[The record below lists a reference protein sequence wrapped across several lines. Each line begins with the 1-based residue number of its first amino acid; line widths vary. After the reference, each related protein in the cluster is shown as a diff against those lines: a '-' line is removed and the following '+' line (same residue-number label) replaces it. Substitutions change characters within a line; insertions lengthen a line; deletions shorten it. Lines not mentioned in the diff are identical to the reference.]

1 MLNKIISFSLH
12 NRPVILFFSVL
23 LMIVGIWTA
32 CKMEVDV
39 FPDLNA
45 PTVVVMTEAQG
56 MASEEVERLVT
67 FPIETAV
74 NGATDVRRVRSSS
87 TTGFSVVWVEFDWG
101 TDIYR
106 DRQIVSEKLA
116 TIGDALPQGVG
127 QPTLGP
133 QSSIL
138 GEVMFI
144 GLTADSTSMGDLRTL
159 ADWTVRPQLL
169 ATGGVAQVTVMGG
182 DIMEYQIRIHPERMR
197 HYGVTLTQVMDATRN
212 MNRNASGG
220 VLYERGNEY
229 IVRGVLTTANTELL
243 GQAVVATTA
252 KGQPVVL
259 ADVADVEMGVKSPKM
274 GLASV
279 SGKPAVLL
287 TVTKQP
293 STSTLELTGKLDE
306 VVEQMR
312 SALPKDVKVNTQLY
326 RQQNFIDSS
335 ISNIKKSLVEGGI
348 FVVLVLFI
356 FLMNARTT
364 VISLVTIPLSLLI
377 TMLVLHV
384 MGLTINTMSIGGMAI
399 AIGSLV
405 DDAIV
410 DVENVFKRLRQ
421 NARLPKEQRQGKLDV
436 IFHASHE
443 VRMPILNSTL
453 IIVVSFVPLF
463 FLSGLEG
470 RMLAPLGV
478 SFIVS
483 LFASTVVALT
493 LTPVL
498 CSYLLKDGAG
508 SEGSE
513 EGRVKSEEFNSLS
526 LESEEGRVK
535 SEEFNGLSLEN
546 EGGRVKSEEFN
557 GLSLESEE
565 GRGKS
570 EEFNGDSPHG
580 AGSQE
585 PRWVRAMKVRYE
597 QLLMHV
603 LDGPKRVILIAT
615 GVLVVLTLVLF
626 FNLGRSFLPPFNEGS
641 FTINVSTLPGVS
653 FEESDRMGEQAERL
667 LLQVPE
673 VKDVARKTGRAEL
686 DEHALGVNTSEM
698 EVPFELK
705 DRSKEEVMADIRSKL
720 RTLPGVN
727 VEIGQPISHRIDAML
742 SGTKAGIA
750 IKVFGPDLTTLHS
763 IGLQI
768 QQATRSIN
776 GVTDLNVEQQVERSQ
791 LVIRPRRLLLA
802 SNGITLPQFAAY
814 VNAALGGE
822 VVSQVQD
829 GGKTFDLTVRMA
841 DEDINSIDHIR
852 NMLIDTA
859 DGRQVCLSDVA
870 DIFSSAGP
878 NTISR
883 ENAQRKL
890 VVSANAQGRDLRSVV
905 NDMRQSIETN
915 VKLPDGYRI
924 EYGGQ
929 FESEASASRLLLGL
943 SVVSIVVILLL
954 LYLQFRSWKQS
965 VVVLLNLPLAL
976 IGGVLALVVTGGVV
990 SIPAIIGFISLF
1002 GMATR
1007 GGMLLV
1013 DRYNELARHG
1023 LSRRE
1028 VVLRG
1033 SLDRLLPILM
1043 TALSSG
1049 LALIPLALGSS
1060 LPGNEIQSPMAQVM
1074 LGGLLTSTLL
1084 NLIIVP
1090 LMAPLKVKETGD

>member
-1 MLNKIISFSLH
+1 MLNKIIHFSLY
-12 NRPVILFFSVL
+12 NRPVILFFSL
-23 LMIVGIWTA
+23 LLIIVGCWTA
-32 CKMEVDV
+32 YKMEVDV

-45 PTVVVMTEAQG
+45 PTVVVMTEGKG
-56 MASEEVERLVT
+56 MAAEEIERLVT

-74 NGATDVRRVRSSS
+74 NGATDVHRVRSSS

-116 TIGDALPQGVG
+116 TLGDALPEGVG

-144 GLTADSTSMGDLRTL
+144 GLTADTTSLGNLRTL
-159 ADWTVRPQLL
+159 ADWTIRPRLL
-169 ATGGVAQVTVMGG
+169 STGGVAQVTVMGG
-182 DIMEYQIRIHPERMR
+182 DVMEYQIRLHPERMR
-197 HYGVTLTQVMDATRN
+197 HYGVTLNEVLTATRQ

-220 VLYERGNEY
+220 IHYESGNEY
-229 IVRGVLTTANTELL
+229 IVRGLL
-243 GQAVVATTA
+243 STNSPRQIGQAVVKSTA
-252 KGQPVVL
+252 NKQPIVL
-259 ADVADVEMGVKSPKM
+259 ADVADVEMGPKSPKT
-274 GLASV
+274 GVASV
-279 SGKPAVLL
+279 SGQPAVLL
-287 TVTKQP
+287 TITKQP
-293 STSTLELTGKLDE
+293 STSILELTEKLDKAIAE
-306 VVEQMR
+306 LQ
-312 SALPKDVKVNTQLY
+312 SSLPADVKVNTQLY
-326 RQQNFIDSS
+326 RQQDFIDSS
-335 ISNIKKSLVEGGI
+335 ISNIKKSLLEGGI

-364 VISLVTIPLSLLI
+364 IISLVTIPLSLLI
-377 TMLVLHV
+377 TLLVLHF

-410 DVENVFKRLRQ
+410 DVENVFKRLRL
-421 NARLPKEQRQGKLDV
+421 NAHLPREERLRKIDV
-436 IFHASHE
+436 IYNASKE

-483 LFASTVVALT
+483 LFVSTVVALT

-498 CSYLLKDGAG
+498 CHLVLKDPQTKAMNTA
-508 SEGSE
+508 SQ
-513 EGRVKSEEFNSLS
+513 VK
-526 LESEEGRVK
+526 VK
-535 SEEFNGLSLEN
+535 H
-546 EGGRVKSEEFN
+546 
-557 GLSLESEE
+557 
-565 GRGKS
+565 
-570 EEFNGDSPHG
+570 D
-580 AGSQE
+580 E
-585 PRWVRAMKVRYE
+585 PRWVRALKVRYE
-597 QLLMHV
+597 KSLL
-603 LDGPKRVILIAT
+603 LALRPRASRWILGAT
-615 GVLVVLTLVLF
+615 GGLVVVTLVLF
-626 FNLGRSFLPPFNEGS
+626 FTLGRSFLPPFNEGS

-653 FEESDRMGEQAERL
+653 LDESNRIGQQAEKL
-667 LLQVPE
+667 LLELPE
-673 VKDVARKTGRAEL
+673 IKAVARKTGRAEL
-686 DEHALGVNTSEM
+686 DEHALGVNTSEI
-698 EVPFELK
+698 EAPFALR
-705 DRSKEEVMADIRSKL
+705 DRSKEEVMADIRQRL
-720 RTLPGVN
+720 RSLPGVN

-750 IKVFGPDLTTLHS
+750 VKVFGSDLTQLHA

-768 QQATRSIN
+768 KQVTQGIE
-776 GVTDLNVEQQVERSQ
+776 GVADLNVEQQIERPQ
-791 LVIRPRRLLLA
+791 LLIRPRRTLLA
-802 SNGITLPQFAAY
+802 QYGITLPEFAEF
-814 VNAALGGE
+814 VNSAIGGE
-822 VVSQVQD
+822 VVSQVLD
-829 GGKTFDLTVRMA
+829 GARTFDLTVRVA
-841 DEDINSIDHIR
+841 DDDLSTMERIR
-852 NMLIDTA
+852 NLLIDTNTGQKVPLA
-859 DGRQVCLSDVA
+859 DVA
-870 DIFSSAGP
+870 EVVSTAGP
-878 NTISR
+878 NTINR

-890 VVSANAQGRDLRSVV
+890 VISANAAGRDMRSVV
-905 NDMRQSIETN
+905 NDMQRAIN
-915 VKLPDGYRI
+915 AKVKLPEGYHI

-943 SVVSIVVILLL
+943 SVVSIIIILLL
-954 LYLQFRSWKQS
+954 LFLQFRSWHQS

-976 IGGVLALVVTGGVV
+976 IGGVLALVLTGGVI

-1013 DRYNELARHG
+1013 DRYNELARRG
-1023 LSRRE
+1023 LSRQE
-1028 VVLRG
+1028 VVMRG

-1049 LALIPLALGSS
+1049 LALIPLAFGSH

-1084 NLIIVP
+1084 NLFIVP
-1090 LMAPLKVKETGD
+1090 IMAPLKIRKQHDKIA

>member
-23 LMIVGIWTA
+23 LMVVGIWTA

-182 DIMEYQIRIHPERMR
+182 DIMEYQIRVHPERMR

-306 VVEQMR
+306 VMEQMR

-421 NARLPKEQRQGKLDV
+421 NARLPKVQRQSKLDV

-526 LESEEGRVK
+526 FE
-535 SEEFNGLSLEN
+535 SEEFNG
-546 EGGRVKSEEFN
+546 
-557 GLSLESEE
+557 
-565 GRGKS
+565 

-580 AGSQE
+580 SGSQE

-597 QLLMHV
+597 QLLMRV
-603 LDGPKRVILIAT
+603 LDGPKRAILIAT
-615 GVLVVLTLVLF
+615 GVLVVLTLLLF

-653 FEESDRMGEQAERL
+653 FEESDRIGEQAERL

-768 QQATRSIN
+768 QQATRSID
-776 GVTDLNVEQQVERSQ
+776 GVTDLNVEQQVERPQ

-905 NDMRQSIETN
+905 NDMRQAIETN
-915 VKLPDGYRI
+915 VKLPDGYRV

-1090 LMAPLKVKETGD
+1090 LMAPLKVKGTGD

>member
-23 LMIVGIWTA
+23 LIIVGMWTA
-32 CKMEVDV
+32 SKMEVDV

-116 TIGDALPQGVG
+116 TIGDALPSGVG

-144 GLTADSTSMGDLRTL
+144 GLTADSTSLGDLRTL

-169 ATGGVAQVTVMGG
+169 STGGVAQVTVMGG
-182 DIMEYQIRIHPERMR
+182 DLMEYQIRLHPERMR

-229 IVRGVLTTANTELL
+229 IVRGMLSTSSTQQM
-243 GQAVVATTA
+243 GQAVVGTTP
-252 KGQPVVL
+252 KGQPIVL
-259 ADVADVEMGVKSPKM
+259 SDIADVQMGPKSPKM

-293 STSTLELTGKLDE
+293 STSTLELPEKLDA
-306 VVEQMR
+306 VVAQMQA
-312 SALPKDVKVNTQLY
+312 SLPKDIKVNTQLY

-377 TMLVLHV
+377 TMLVLHA

-410 DVENVFKRLRQ
+410 DVENVFKRLRK
-421 NARLPKEQRQGKLDV
+421 NALLPKEQRQSKIDV

-470 RMLAPLGV
+470 RMLAPLGI

-483 LFASTVVALT
+483 LFASTLVALT

-498 CSYLLKDGAG
+498 CAYLLTDPQQDGQHART
-508 SEGSE
+508 E
-513 EGRVKSEEFNSLS
+513 
-526 LESEEGRVK
+526 
-535 SEEFNGLSLEN
+535 
-546 EGGRVKSEEFN
+546 
-557 GLSLESEE
+557 
-565 GRGKS
+565 
-570 EEFNGDSPHG
+570 
-580 AGSQE
+580 E
-585 PRWVRAMKVRYE
+585 PRWVRAMKMRYE
-597 QLLMHV
+597 QLLIKV
-603 LDGPKRVILIAT
+603 LDGPKRAILIGT
-615 GVLVVLTLVLF
+615 GAVVALTLVLF
-626 FNLGRSFLPPFNEGS
+626 FSLGRSFLPPFNEGS

-653 FEESDRMGEQAERL
+653 FEESDRIGEQAEKL

-698 EVPFELK
+698 EVPFALK
-705 DRSKEEVMADIRSKL
+705 DRSKDEVMADIRAKL

-750 IKVFGPDLTTLHS
+750 IKIFGPDLTTLHS
-763 IGLQI
+763 LGMQI
-768 QQATRSIN
+768 QQATHNIE
-776 GVTDLNVEQQVERSQ
+776 GVTDLNV
-791 LVIRPRRLLLA
+791 
-802 SNGITLPQFAAY
+802 
-814 VNAALGGE
+814 
-822 VVSQVQD
+822 
-829 GGKTFDLTVRMA
+829 
-841 DEDINSIDHIR
+841 
-852 NMLIDTA
+852 
-859 DGRQVCLSDVA
+859 
-870 DIFSSAGP
+870 
-878 NTISR
+878 
-883 ENAQRKL
+883 
-890 VVSANAQGRDLRSVV
+890 
-905 NDMRQSIETN
+905 
-915 VKLPDGYRI
+915 
-924 EYGGQ
+924 
-929 FESEASASRLLLGL
+929 
-943 SVVSIVVILLL
+943 
-954 LYLQFRSWKQS
+954 
-965 VVVLLNLPLAL
+965 
-976 IGGVLALVVTGGVV
+976 
-990 SIPAIIGFISLF
+990 
-1002 GMATR
+1002 
-1007 GGMLLV
+1007 
-1013 DRYNELARHG
+1013 
-1023 LSRRE
+1023 
-1028 VVLRG
+1028 
-1033 SLDRLLPILM
+1033 
-1043 TALSSG
+1043 
-1049 LALIPLALGSS
+1049 
-1060 LPGNEIQSPMAQVM
+1060 
-1074 LGGLLTSTLL
+1074 
-1084 NLIIVP
+1084 
-1090 LMAPLKVKETGD
+1090 

>member
-23 LMIVGIWTA
+23 LMVVGIWTA
-32 CKMEVDV
+32 YKMEVDV

-182 DIMEYQIRIHPERMR
+182 DIMEYQIRVHPERMR

-421 NARLPKEQRQGKLDV
+421 NARLPKEQRQSKLDV

-513 EGRVKSEEFNSLS
+513 EGRGKSEEFNSLS
-526 LESEEGRVK
+526 LE
-535 SEEFNGLSLEN
+535 N
-546 EGGRVKSEEFN
+546 EGGRV
-557 GLSLESEE
+557 
-565 GRGKS
+565 KS

-597 QLLMHV
+597 QLLMRV
-603 LDGPKRVILIAT
+603 LDGPKRAILIVT
-615 GVLVVLTLVLF
+615 GVLVTLTLVLF

-768 QQATRSIN
+768 QQATRSID
-776 GVTDLNVEQQVERSQ
+776 GVTDLNVEQQVERPQ

-852 NMLIDTA
+852 NMLIDTS

-905 NDMRQSIETN
+905 NDLRQSIETN

-943 SVVSIVVILLL
+943 SVVSIIVILLL

-1028 VVLRG
+1028 VVVRG

>member
-12 NRPVILFFSVL
+12 NRPVILFFSLL
-23 LMIVGIWTA
+23 LMIVGCWTA
-32 CKMEVDV
+32 WKMEVDV

-45 PTVVVMTEAQG
+45 PTVVVMTEAKG
-56 MASEEVERLVT
+56 MAAEEVERLVT
-67 FPIETAV
+67 FPVETAV

-116 TIGDALPQGVG
+116 TIGSTLPQGVS

-144 GLTADSTSMGDLRTL
+144 GLTADTTSLGSLRTL
-159 ADWTVRPQLL
+159 ADWTIRPRLL
-169 ATGGVAQVTVMGG
+169 STGGVAQVTVMGG
-182 DIMEYQIRIHPERMR
+182 DLMEYQVRIHPERMR
-197 HYGVTLTQVMDATRN
+197 HYGVSLGDVLNATRQ
-212 MNRNASGG
+212 MNQNASGG
-220 VLYERGNEY
+220 VHYESGNEY
-229 IVRGVLTTANTELL
+229 IVRGVLSTRSAEEMGQALVKTTAT
-243 GQAVVATTA
+243 GM
-252 KGQPVVL
+252 PVVL
-259 ADVADVEMGVKSPKM
+259 ADVADVQMGAKSPKM
-274 GLASV
+274 GVASV

-293 STSTLELTGKLDE
+293 NTSTLDLTEALDSA
-306 VVEQMR
+306 VAGLKG
-312 SALPKDVKVNTQLY
+312 ALPADVKVNTQLY
-326 RQQNFIDSS
+326 RQQDFIDSS

-356 FLMNARTT
+356 FLMNGRTT
-364 VISLVTIPLSLLI
+364 LISLVTIPISLLV
-377 TMLVLHV
+377 TLLVLKL
-384 MGLTINTMSIGGMAI
+384 MGLTVNTMSIGGMAI

-421 NARLPKEQRQGKLDV
+421 NSCKPLAERLRKREV
-436 IFHASHE
+436 IFNASKE

-483 LFASTVVALT
+483 LFASTLVALT

-498 CSYLLKDGAG
+498 CYYLLKDPSKMDA
-508 SEGSE
+508 SAQT
-513 EGRVKSEEFNSLS
+513 LS
-526 LESEEGRVK
+526 
-535 SEEFNGLSLEN
+535 
-546 EGGRVKSEEFN
+546 
-557 GLSLESEE
+557 
-565 GRGKS
+565 
-570 EEFNGDSPHG
+570 H
-580 AGSQE
+580 AE
-585 PRWVRAMKVRYE
+585 PRWVRALKRHYE
-597 QLLMHV
+597 QALAWAL
-603 LDGPKRVILIAT
+603 GKPSRCILGAT
-615 GVLVVLTLVLF
+615 AVLVVLTIGLF
-626 FNLGRSFLPPFNEGS
+626 FTLGRSFLPSFNEGS

-653 FEESDRMGEQAERL
+653 LDESNKIGQRAEKL

-673 VKDVARKTGRAEL
+673 VKAVARKTGRAEL
-686 DEHALGVNTSEM
+686 DEHALGVNISEM
-698 EVPFELK
+698 EVPFVLDK
-705 DRSKEEVMADIRSKL
+705 RSKTEVMADIRQRL
-720 RTLPGVN
+720 RALPGVN
-727 VEIGQPISHRIDAML
+727 IEIGQPISHRIDAML
-742 SGTKAGIA
+742 SGSKAGIA
-750 IKVFGPDLTTLHS
+750 IKVFGADLSQLHS

-768 QQATRSIN
+768 QQATKDIE
-776 GVTDLNVEQQVERSQ
+776 GVADLNVEQQIERPQ
-791 LVIRPRRLLLA
+791 LVIRPRRTLLA
-802 SNGITLPQFAAY
+802 RYGITLPQFAEY
-814 VNAALGGE
+814 VNAAVGGE

-829 GGKTFDLTVRMA
+829 GAKTFDLTVRVA
-841 DEDINSIDHIR
+841 DNDLQSIDHIKSL
-852 NMLIDTA
+852 LIDTN
-859 DGRQVCLSDVA
+859 DGRLVPLA
-870 DIFSSAGP
+870 DMAEIVSTAGP

-890 VVSANAQGRDLRSVV
+890 VVSANADGRDMRSVV
-905 NDMRQSIETN
+905 NDMRSAIDKE
-915 VKLPDGYRI
+915 VKLPEGYHI

-929 FESEASASRLLLGL
+929 FESEASASRMLLGL
-943 SVVSIVVILLL
+943 SVVSVIVILLL
-954 LYLQFRSWKQS
+954 LFLQFRSWHQA
-965 VVVLLNLPLAL
+965 VIVLLNLPLAL
-976 IGGVLALVVTGGVV
+976 IGGVLALVFTGGVV

-1013 DRYNELARHG
+1013 DRYNELAKRG
-1023 LSRRE
+1023 LSRNE
-1028 VVLRG
+1028 VVMRG

-1049 LALIPLALGSS
+1049 LALIPLALGSD

-1084 NLIIVP
+1084 NLFIVP
-1090 LMAPLKVKETGD
+1090 IMAPIKTAKTKK

>member
-23 LMIVGIWTA
+23 LMVVGIWTA

-421 NARLPKEQRQGKLDV
+421 NARLPKEQRQSKLDV

-508 SEGSE
+508 SEE
-513 EGRVKSEEFNSLS
+513 ERV
-526 LESEEGRVK
+526 
-535 SEEFNGLSLEN
+535 
-546 EGGRVKSEEFN
+546 
-557 GLSLESEE
+557 
-565 GRGKS
+565 KS
-570 EEFNGDSPHG
+570 EEFNGDSPHVS
-580 AGSQE
+580 GSQE

-597 QLLMHV
+597 QLLMRV
-603 LDGPKRVILIAT
+603 LDGPKRAILIAT

-653 FEESDRMGEQAERL
+653 FEESDRIGEQAERL

-768 QQATRSIN
+768 QQATRSID
-776 GVTDLNVEQQVERSQ
+776 GVTDLNVEQQVERPQ

-915 VKLPDGYRI
+915 VKLPDGYRV

>member
-1 MLNKIISFSLH
+1 MLNKIIYYSLH
-12 NRPVILFFSVL
+12 NRPIILFFSL
-23 LMIVGIWTA
+23 LLIIAGCWTA
-32 CKMEVDV
+32 WKMDVDV

-45 PTVVVMTEAQG
+45 PTVVIMTEGKG
-56 MASEEVERLVT
+56 MAAEEVERQVT

-87 TTGFSVVWVEFDWG
+87 TTGFSVVWVEFNWG

-116 TIGDALPQGVG
+116 TIGDALPEGVG

-144 GLTADSTSMGDLRTL
+144 GITADSTSLGNLRTL
-159 ADWTVRPQLL
+159 ADWTIRPRLL
-169 ATGGVAQVTVMGG
+169 STGGVAQVTVMGG
-182 DIMEYQIRIHPERMR
+182 DLMEYQIRLHPERMR
-197 HYGVTLTQVMDATRN
+197 HYGVTLSEALAATRQ

-220 VLYERGNEY
+220 VHYEHGNEY
-229 IVRGVLTTANTELL
+229 IVRGVLSTHNTQQM
-243 GQAVVATTA
+243 GQALVKMSAN
-252 KGQPVVL
+252 GQPIVL
-259 ADVADVEMGVKSPKM
+259 ADIADVQMGAKSPKM

-287 TVTKQP
+287 TITKQP
-293 STSTLELTGKLDE
+293 STSTLELTQELDKTMAE
-306 VVEQMR
+306 LQKT
-312 SALPKDVKVNTQLY
+312 LPPDVKVNTQLY
-326 RQQNFIDSS
+326 RQQDFIDSS
-335 ISNIKKSLVEGGI
+335 ISNIKKSLIEGGI

-364 VISLVTIPLSLLI
+364 IISLVTIPLSLLV
-377 TMLVLHV
+377 TLLVLHF

-421 NARLPKEQRQGKLDV
+421 NACRPVNERLRKIEV
-436 IFHASHE
+436 IYNASKE

-470 RMLAPLGV
+470 RMLVPLGI

-483 LFASTVVALT
+483 LFASTLVALT

-498 CSYLLKDGAG
+498 CYLLLKNPQLGEDKTTP
-508 SEGSE
+508 
-513 EGRVKSEEFNSLS
+513 RHTTHN
-526 LESEEGRVK
+526 
-535 SEEFNGLSLEN
+535 
-546 EGGRVKSEEFN
+546 
-557 GLSLESEE
+557 
-565 GRGKS
+565 
-570 EEFNGDSPHG
+570 
-580 AGSQE
+580 QE
-585 PRWVRAMKVRYE
+585 PRWVRMLKWQYERALTWAMSGRIPRY
-597 QLLMHV
+597 
-603 LDGPKRVILIAT
+603 ILGTT
-615 GVLVVLTLVLF
+615 GVLVVITVALF
-626 FNLGRSFLPPFNEGS
+626 FTLGRSFLPPFNEGS

-653 FEESDRMGEQAERL
+653 LEESDRIGRQAEQI

-673 VKDVARKTGRAEL
+673 VKAVARKTGRAEL

-698 EVPFELK
+698 EVPFVLQQ
-705 DRSKEEVMADIRSKL
+705 RSKAEVLADIRTRL
-720 RTLPGVN
+720 RSLPGVN
-727 VEIGQPISHRIDAML
+727 IEIGQPISHRIDAML

-750 IKVFGPDLTTLHS
+750 VKVFGPDLTQLHA
-763 IGLQI
+763 IGMQI
-768 QQATRSIN
+768 KQATQGID
-776 GVTDLNVEQQVERSQ
+776 GVTDLNVEQQIERPQ
-791 LVIRPRRLLLA
+791 LIIRPRRTLMA
-802 SNGITLPQFAAY
+802 QYGITLPQFAEF
-814 VNAALGGE
+814 VNAAIGGE
-822 VVSQVQD
+822 TVSQVQK
-829 GGKTFDLTVRMA
+829 GNQSLDLTVRVA
-841 DEDINSIDHIR
+841 DDDLTTIER
-852 NMLIDTA
+852 MKTLLIDTS
-859 DGRQVCLSDVA
+859 DGRQVPLTDVA
-870 DIFSSAGP
+870 EVLSNAGP
-878 NTISR
+878 NTVNR

-890 VVSANAQGRDLRSVV
+890 VVSANAEGRDMRSVV
-905 NDMRQSIETN
+905 NDMRRAIETQ
-915 VKLPDGYRI
+915 VQLPEGYHV

-929 FESEASASRLLLGL
+929 FESEAAASRLLLGL
-943 SVVSIVVILLL
+943 SVVSVIVIWLLL
-954 LYLQFRSWKQS
+954 FLQFRSWHQS

-976 IGGVLALVVTGGVV
+976 IGGVLALVLTGGVV

-1013 DRYNELARHG
+1013 DRYNELARRG
-1023 LSRRE
+1023 LSRHE
-1028 VVLRG
+1028 VIMRG
-1033 SLDRLLPILM
+1033 SVDRLLPILM

-1049 LALIPLALGSS
+1049 LALIPLALGSD

-1084 NLIIVP
+1084 NLFIVP
-1090 LMAPLKVKETGD
+1090 IMAPLKPHNTK

>member
-293 STSTLELTGKLDE
+293 STSTLELTEKLDE

-421 NARLPKEQRQGKLDV
+421 NARLPKEQRQSKLDV

-513 EGRVKSEEFNSLS
+513 EGRGKSEEFNS
-526 LESEEGRVK
+526 
-535 SEEFNGLSLEN
+535 LSLEN

-557 GLSLESEE
+557 G
-565 GRGKS
+565 
-570 EEFNGDSPHG
+570 DSPHVS
-580 AGSQE
+580 GSHE

-597 QLLMHV
+597 QLLMRV
-603 LDGPKRVILIAT
+603 LDGPKRAILIAT

-768 QQATRSIN
+768 QQATRSID
-776 GVTDLNVEQQVERSQ
+776 GVTDLNVEQQVERPQ

-915 VKLPDGYRI
+915 VKLPDGYRV

>member
-32 CKMEVDV
+32 YKMEVDV
-39 FPDLNA
+39 FPDINA

-182 DIMEYQIRIHPERMR
+182 DIMEYQIRVHPERMR
-197 HYGVTLTQVMDATRN
+197 HYGVTLTQVMEATRN

-421 NARLPKEQRQGKLDV
+421 NARLPKEQRQSKLDV

-513 EGRVKSEEFNSLS
+513 EGRGKSEEFNSLS
-526 LESEEGRVK
+526 LE
-535 SEEFNGLSLEN
+535 N
-546 EGGRVKSEEFN
+546 
-557 GLSLESEE
+557 EE

-597 QLLMHV
+597 QLLMRV
-603 LDGPKRVILIAT
+603 LDGPKRAILIAT

-768 QQATRSIN
+768 QQATRSID
-776 GVTDLNVEQQVERSQ
+776 GVTDLNVEQQVERPQ

-905 NDMRQSIETN
+905 NEMRQSIETN
-915 VKLPDGYRI
+915 VKLPDGYRV

-1074 LGGLLTSTLL
+1074 LGGLLTSTML

>member
-23 LMIVGIWTA
+23 LMVVGIWTA

-498 CSYLLKDGAG
+498 CSYLLKDGG
-508 SEGSE
+508 ESE
-513 EGRVKSEEFNSLS
+513 EGRVKSEEFNGLSIESEEGRGKSEEFNSLS
-526 LESEEGRVK
+526 LESEEGRV
-535 SEEFNGLSLEN
+535 
-546 EGGRVKSEEFN
+546 
-557 GLSLESEE
+557 
-565 GRGKS
+565 KS

-597 QLLMHV
+597 QLLMRV
-603 LDGPKRVILIAT
+603 LDGPKRAILIAT

-653 FEESDRMGEQAERL
+653 FEESDRIGEQAERL

-768 QQATRSIN
+768 QQATRSID
-776 GVTDLNVEQQVERSQ
+776 GVTDLNVEQQVERPQ

-915 VKLPDGYRI
+915 VKLPDGYRV

>member
-23 LMIVGIWTA
+23 LIIVGMWTA
-32 CKMEVDV
+32 SKMEVDV

-87 TTGFSVVWVEFDWG
+87 TTGFSVVWVEFEWG

-116 TIGDALPQGVG
+116 TIGDALPSGVG

-144 GLTADSTSMGDLRTL
+144 GLTADSTSLGDLRTL

-169 ATGGVAQVTVMGG
+169 STGGVAQVTVMGG
-182 DIMEYQIRIHPERMR
+182 DLMEYQIRLHPERMR

-229 IVRGVLTTANTELL
+229 IVRGMLSTSSTQQM
-243 GQAVVATTA
+243 GQAVVGTTP
-252 KGQPVVL
+252 KGQPIVL
-259 ADVADVEMGVKSPKM
+259 SDIADVQMGPKSPKM

-293 STSTLELTGKLDE
+293 STSTLELTKKLDA
-306 VVEQMR
+306 VVAQMQA
-312 SALPKDVKVNTQLY
+312 SLPKDIKVNTQLY

-364 VISLVTIPLSLLI
+364 IISLVTIPLSLLI
-377 TMLVLHV
+377 TMLVLHA

-410 DVENVFKRLRQ
+410 DVENVFKRLRK
-421 NARLPKEQRQGKLDV
+421 NALLPKEQRQSKIDV

-453 IIVVSFVPLF
+453 IIVVSFIPLF

-470 RMLAPLGV
+470 RMLAPLGI

-483 LFASTVVALT
+483 LFASTLVALT

-498 CSYLLKDGAG
+498 CAYLLTDPQQDGQHA
-508 SEGSE
+508 
-513 EGRVKSEEFNSLS
+513 RT
-526 LESEEGRVK
+526 
-535 SEEFNGLSLEN
+535 
-546 EGGRVKSEEFN
+546 
-557 GLSLESEE
+557 
-565 GRGKS
+565 
-570 EEFNGDSPHG
+570 D
-580 AGSQE
+580 E
-585 PRWVRAMKVRYE
+585 PRWVRAMKMRYE
-597 QLLMHV
+597 QLLMKV
-603 LDGPKRVILIAT
+603 LDGPKRAILIGT
-615 GVLVVLTLVLF
+615 GAVVALTLVLF
-626 FNLGRSFLPPFNEGS
+626 FSLGRSFLPPFNEGS

-653 FEESDRMGEQAERL
+653 FEESDRIGEQAEKL

-698 EVPFELK
+698 EVPFALK
-705 DRSKEEVMADIRSKL
+705 DRSKDEVMADIRAKL

-763 IGLQI
+763 LGMQI
-768 QQATRSIN
+768 QQATHDIE
-776 GVTDLNVEQQVERSQ
+776 GVTDLNVEQQIERPQ
-791 LVIRPRRLLLA
+791 LIIRPRRTLLA
-802 SNGITLPQFAAY
+802 SYGITLPQFAEC
-814 VNAALGGE
+814 VNVALGGE

-852 NMLIDTA
+852 DMLIDTG
-859 DGRQVCLSDVA
+859 DGRQVAFSDMA
-870 DIFSSAGP
+870 DIESSAGP

-890 VVSANAQGRDLRSVV
+890 VVSANAQGRDMRSVV
-905 NDMRQSIETN
+905 NDMRQAIETK
-915 VKLPDGYRI
+915 VKMPDGYRV

-929 FESEASASRLLLGL
+929 FESEAAASRLLLGL
-943 SVVSIVVILLL
+943 SVVSIIVILLL

-976 IGGVLALVVTGGVV
+976 IGGVMALVVTGGVI

-1013 DRYNELARHG
+1013 DRYNELSSHG
-1023 LSRRE
+1023 LSHRE
-1028 VVLRG
+1028 VVVRG

-1049 LALIPLALGSS
+1049 LALIPLALGSH

-1084 NLIIVP
+1084 NLVIVP
-1090 LMAPLKVKETGD
+1090 LMAPMKVQKENNVTV

>member
-23 LMIVGIWTA
+23 LIIVGMWTA
-32 CKMEVDV
+32 SKMEVDV

-87 TTGFSVVWVEFDWG
+87 TTGFSVVWVEFEWG

-116 TIGDALPQGVG
+116 TIGDALPSGVG

-144 GLTADSTSMGDLRTL
+144 GLTADSTSLGDLRTL

-169 ATGGVAQVTVMGG
+169 STGGVAQVTVMGG
-182 DIMEYQIRIHPERMR
+182 DLMEYQIRLHPERMR

-229 IVRGVLTTANTELL
+229 IVRGMLSTTSTQQM
-243 GQAVVATTA
+243 GQAVVGTTP
-252 KGQPVVL
+252 KGQPIVL
-259 ADVADVEMGVKSPKM
+259 SDIADVQMGPKSPKM

-293 STSTLELTGKLDE
+293 STSTLELTKKLDA
-306 VVEQMR
+306 VVEQMQA
-312 SALPKDVKVNTQLY
+312 SLPKDIKVNTQLY

-335 ISNIKKSLVEGGI
+335 ISNIKKSLIEGGI

-377 TMLVLHV
+377 TMLVLHA

-410 DVENVFKRLRQ
+410 DVENVFKRLRK
-421 NARLPKEQRQGKLDV
+421 NALLPKEQRQSKIDV

-470 RMLAPLGV
+470 RMLAPLGI

-483 LFASTVVALT
+483 LFASTLVALT

-498 CSYLLKDGAG
+498 CAYLLTDPQQDGQHART
-508 SEGSE
+508 E
-513 EGRVKSEEFNSLS
+513 
-526 LESEEGRVK
+526 
-535 SEEFNGLSLEN
+535 
-546 EGGRVKSEEFN
+546 
-557 GLSLESEE
+557 
-565 GRGKS
+565 
-570 EEFNGDSPHG
+570 
-580 AGSQE
+580 E
-585 PRWVRAMKVRYE
+585 PRWVRAMKMRYE
-597 QLLMHV
+597 QLLIKV
-603 LDGPKRVILIAT
+603 LDGPKRSILIGT
-615 GVLVVLTLVLF
+615 GAVVALTLVLF
-626 FNLGRSFLPPFNEGS
+626 FSLGRSFLPPFNEGS

-653 FEESDRMGEQAERL
+653 FEESDRIGEQAEKL

-698 EVPFELK
+698 EVPFALK
-705 DRSKEEVMADIRSKL
+705 DRSKDEVMADIRAKL

-750 IKVFGPDLTTLHS
+750 IKIFGPDLTTLHS
-763 IGLQI
+763 LGMQI
-768 QQATRSIN
+768 QQATHDIE
-776 GVTDLNVEQQVERSQ
+776 GVTDLNVEQQVERPQ
-791 LVIRPRRLLLA
+791 LIIRPRRTLLA
-802 SNGITLPQFAAY
+802 SYGITLPQFAEC
-814 VNAALGGE
+814 VNVALGGE

-852 NMLIDTA
+852 DMLIDTG
-859 DGRQVCLSDVA
+859 DGRQVAFSDMA
-870 DIFSSAGP
+870 DIESSAGP

-890 VVSANAQGRDLRSVV
+890 VVSANAQGRDMRSVV
-905 NDMRQSIETN
+905 NDMRQAIETK
-915 VKLPDGYRI
+915 VKMPDGYRV

-929 FESEASASRLLLGL
+929 FESEAAASRLLLGL
-943 SVVSIVVILLL
+943 SVVSIIVILLL

-976 IGGVLALVVTGGVV
+976 IGGVMALVVTGGVI

-1013 DRYNELARHG
+1013 DRYNELSSHG
-1023 LSRRE
+1023 LSHRE
-1028 VVLRG
+1028 VVVRG

-1049 LALIPLALGSS
+1049 LALIPLALGSH

-1084 NLIIVP
+1084 NLVIVP
-1090 LMAPLKVKETGD
+1090 LMAPMKVQKENNVTV

>member
-74 NGATDVRRVRSSS
+74 NGATNVRRVRSSS

-229 IVRGVLTTANTELL
+229 IVRGVLTTATTELL

-421 NARLPKEQRQGKLDV
+421 NARLPKEQRQSKLDV

-508 SEGSE
+508 SGEGK
-513 EGRVKSEEFNSLS
+513 VKSEKFNGEKLN
-526 LESEEGRVK
+526 G
-535 SEEFNGLSLEN
+535 EEFNGEKL
-546 EGGRVKSEEFN
+546 N
-557 GLSLESEE
+557 G
-565 GRGKS
+565 

-580 AGSQE
+580 SGSQE

-597 QLLMHV
+597 QLLMRV
-603 LDGPKRVILIAT
+603 LDGPKRAILIAT

-686 DEHALGVNTSEM
+686 DEHALGVNTSEL

-768 QQATRSIN
+768 QQATRSID
-776 GVTDLNVEQQVERSQ
+776 GVTDLNVEQQVERPQ

-883 ENAQRKL
+883 ENVQRKL

-1023 LSRRE
+1023 MSRRE

-1043 TALSSG
+1043 TTLSSG

>member
-23 LMIVGIWTA
+23 LMVVGIWTA
-32 CKMEVDV
+32 YKMEVDV

-182 DIMEYQIRIHPERMR
+182 DIMEYQIRVHPERMR

-335 ISNIKKSLVEGGI
+335 ISNIKKSLIEGGI

-421 NARLPKEQRQGKLDV
+421 NARLPKEQRQSKLDV

-513 EGRVKSEEFNSLS
+513 EGRGKSEEFNSLS
-526 LESEEGRVK
+526 LE
-535 SEEFNGLSLEN
+535 N
-546 EGGRVKSEEFN
+546 EGGRV
-557 GLSLESEE
+557 
-565 GRGKS
+565 KS

-597 QLLMHV
+597 QLLMRV
-603 LDGPKRVILIAT
+603 LDGPKRAILIAT

-768 QQATRSIN
+768 QQATRSID
-776 GVTDLNVEQQVERSQ
+776 GVTDLNVEQQVERPQ

-915 VKLPDGYRI
+915 VKLPDGYRV

-943 SVVSIVVILLL
+943 SVVSIIVILLL

-1028 VVLRG
+1028 VVVRG

>member
-23 LMIVGIWTA
+23 LMVVGIWTA

-436 IFHASHE
+436 IFHASRE

-498 CSYLLKDGAG
+498 CSYLLKDGA
-508 SEGSE
+508 ESE
-513 EGRVKSEEFNSLS
+513 EGRVKSEEFNS
-526 LESEEGRVK
+526 
-535 SEEFNGLSLEN
+535 LSLEN

-565 GRGKS
+565 GRVKS

-580 AGSQE
+580 SGSQE
-585 PRWVRAMKVRYE
+585 PQWVRAMKVRYE

-768 QQATRSIN
+768 QQATRSID
-776 GVTDLNVEQQVERSQ
+776 GVTDLNVEQQVERPQ

-915 VKLPDGYRI
+915 VKLPDGYRV

>member
-32 CKMEVDV
+32 YKMEVDV

-182 DIMEYQIRIHPERMR
+182 DIMEYQIRVHPERMR

-421 NARLPKEQRQGKLDV
+421 NARLPKEQRQSKLDV

-513 EGRVKSEEFNSLS
+513 EGRGKSEEFNSLS
-526 LESEEGRVK
+526 LE
-535 SEEFNGLSLEN
+535 N
-546 EGGRVKSEEFN
+546 EGGRV
-557 GLSLESEE
+557 
-565 GRGKS
+565 KS

-597 QLLMHV
+597 QLLMRV
-603 LDGPKRVILIAT
+603 LDGPKRAILIAT

-768 QQATRSIN
+768 QQATRSID
-776 GVTDLNVEQQVERSQ
+776 GVTDLNVEQQVERPQ

-915 VKLPDGYRI
+915 VKLPDGYRV

-1028 VVLRG
+1028 VVVRG

>member
-32 CKMEVDV
+32 YKMEVDV

-421 NARLPKEQRQGKLDV
+421 NARLPKEQRQSKLDV

-508 SEGSE
+508 SE
-513 EGRVKSEEFNSLS
+513 
-526 LESEEGRVK
+526 EGRVK
-535 SEEFNGLSLEN
+535 SEEFNG
-546 EGGRVKSEEFN
+546 
-557 GLSLESEE
+557 
-565 GRGKS
+565 
-570 EEFNGDSPHG
+570 DSHHG

-597 QLLMHV
+597 QLLMRV
-603 LDGPKRVILIAT
+603 LDGPKRAILIAT

-768 QQATRSIN
+768 QQATRSID
-776 GVTDLNVEQQVERSQ
+776 GVTDLNVEQQVERPQ

-905 NDMRQSIETN
+905 NNMRQSIETN
-915 VKLPDGYRI
+915 VKLPDGYRV

-1090 LMAPLKVKETGD
+1090 LMAPLKVKGTGD

>member
-23 LMIVGIWTA
+23 LMVVGIWTA

-182 DIMEYQIRIHPERMR
+182 DIMEYQIRVHPERMR

-421 NARLPKEQRQGKLDV
+421 NARLPREQRQSKLDV

-513 EGRVKSEEFNSLS
+513 EGRGKSEEFNSLS
-526 LESEEGRVK
+526 LE
-535 SEEFNGLSLEN
+535 N
-546 EGGRVKSEEFN
+546 EGGRV
-557 GLSLESEE
+557 
-565 GRGKS
+565 KS

-597 QLLMHV
+597 QLLMRV

-720 RTLPGVN
+720 RMLPGVN

-768 QQATRSIN
+768 QQATRSID
-776 GVTDLNVEQQVERSQ
+776 GVTDLNVEQQVERPQ

-905 NDMRQSIETN
+905 NDLRQAIETN
-915 VKLPDGYRI
+915 VKLPDGYRV

-929 FESEASASRLLLGL
+929 FESEALASRLLLAL

>member
-32 CKMEVDV
+32 YKMEVDV

-421 NARLPKEQRQGKLDV
+421 NARLPKEQRQSKLDV
-436 IFHASHE
+436 IFHASRE

-513 EGRVKSEEFNSLS
+513 EGRGKSEEFNS
-526 LESEEGRVK
+526 
-535 SEEFNGLSLEN
+535 LSLEN

-557 GLSLESEE
+557 G
-565 GRGKS
+565 
-570 EEFNGDSPHG
+570 DSPHG
-580 AGSQE
+580 SGSQE

-597 QLLMHV
+597 QLLMRV
-603 LDGPKRVILIAT
+603 LDGPKRAILIAT

-705 DRSKEEVMADIRSKL
+705 DRSKEEVMADIRAKL

-768 QQATRSIN
+768 QQATRSID
-776 GVTDLNVEQQVERSQ
+776 GVTDLNVEQQVERPQ

-915 VKLPDGYRI
+915 VKLPDGYRV

>member
-32 CKMEVDV
+32 YKMEVDV

-421 NARLPKEQRQGKLDV
+421 NARLPKEQRQSKLDV

-498 CSYLLKDGAG
+498 CSYLLKVGAG
-508 SEGSE
+508 SEEGRVKSAGSE
-513 EGRVKSEEFNSLS
+513 EGRVKSEEFN
-526 LESEEGRVK
+526 
-535 SEEFNGLSLEN
+535 
-546 EGGRVKSEEFN
+546 
-557 GLSLESEE
+557 
-565 GRGKS
+565 
-570 EEFNGDSPHG
+570 GDSHHG

-597 QLLMHV
+597 QLLMRV
-603 LDGPKRVILIAT
+603 LDGPKRAILIAT

-705 DRSKEEVMADIRSKL
+705 DRSKEEVMADIRAKL

-768 QQATRSIN
+768 QQATHSID
-776 GVTDLNVEQQVERSQ
+776 GVTDLNVEQQVERPQ

-829 GGKTFDLTVRMA
+829 AGKTFDLTVRMA

-905 NDMRQSIETN
+905 NDMRQAIETN
-915 VKLPDGYRI
+915 MKLPDGYRV

>member
-1 MLNKIISFSLH
+1 MLNKIIYYSLH
-12 NRPVILFFSVL
+12 NRPIILFFSL
-23 LMIVGIWTA
+23 LLIIAGCWTA
-32 CKMEVDV
+32 WKMDVDV

-45 PTVVVMTEAQG
+45 PTVVIMTEGKG
-56 MASEEVERLVT
+56 MAAEEVERQVT

-87 TTGFSVVWVEFDWG
+87 TTGFSVVWVEFNWG

-116 TIGDALPQGVG
+116 TIGDALPEGVG

-144 GLTADSTSMGDLRTL
+144 GITADSTSLGNLRTL
-159 ADWTVRPQLL
+159 ADWTIRPRLL
-169 ATGGVAQVTVMGG
+169 STGGVAQVTVMGG
-182 DIMEYQIRIHPERMR
+182 DLMEYQIRLHPERMR
-197 HYGVTLTQVMDATRN
+197 HYGVTLSEALAATRQ

-220 VLYERGNEY
+220 VHYEHGNEY
-229 IVRGVLTTANTELL
+229 IVRGVLSTHNTQQM
-243 GQAVVATTA
+243 GQALVKISAN
-252 KGQPVVL
+252 GQPIVL
-259 ADVADVEMGVKSPKM
+259 ADIADVQMGAKSPKM

-287 TVTKQP
+287 TITKQP
-293 STSTLELTGKLDE
+293 STSTLELTQELDKTMAE
-306 VVEQMR
+306 LQKT
-312 SALPKDVKVNTQLY
+312 LPPDVKVNTQLY
-326 RQQNFIDSS
+326 RQQDFIDSS
-335 ISNIKKSLVEGGI
+335 ISNIKKSLIEGGI

-364 VISLVTIPLSLLI
+364 IISLVTIPLSLLV
-377 TMLVLHV
+377 TLLVLHF

-421 NARLPKEQRQGKLDV
+421 NACRPVNERLRKIEV
-436 IFHASHE
+436 IYNASKE

-470 RMLAPLGV
+470 RMLVPLGI

-483 LFASTVVALT
+483 LFASTLVALT

-498 CSYLLKDGAG
+498 CYLLLKNPQLGEDKTTP
-508 SEGSE
+508 
-513 EGRVKSEEFNSLS
+513 RHTTHN
-526 LESEEGRVK
+526 
-535 SEEFNGLSLEN
+535 
-546 EGGRVKSEEFN
+546 
-557 GLSLESEE
+557 
-565 GRGKS
+565 
-570 EEFNGDSPHG
+570 
-580 AGSQE
+580 QE
-585 PRWVRAMKVRYE
+585 PRWVRMLKCQYERALTWAMSGRIPRY
-597 QLLMHV
+597 
-603 LDGPKRVILIAT
+603 ILGTT
-615 GVLVVLTLVLF
+615 GVLVVITIALF
-626 FNLGRSFLPPFNEGS
+626 FTLGRSFLPPFNEGS

-653 FEESDRMGEQAERL
+653 LEESDRIGRQAEQI

-673 VKDVARKTGRAEL
+673 VKAVARKTGRAEL

-698 EVPFELK
+698 EVPFVLQQ
-705 DRSKEEVMADIRSKL
+705 RSKAEVLADIRTRL

-727 VEIGQPISHRIDAML
+727 IEIGQPISHRIDAML

-750 IKVFGPDLTTLHS
+750 VKVFGPDLTQLHA
-763 IGLQI
+763 IGMQI
-768 QQATRSIN
+768 KQATQGID
-776 GVTDLNVEQQVERSQ
+776 GVTDLNVEQQIERPQ
-791 LVIRPRRLLLA
+791 LIIRPRRTLMA
-802 SNGITLPQFAAY
+802 QYGITLPQFAEF
-814 VNAALGGE
+814 VNAAIGGE
-822 VVSQVQD
+822 TVSQVQK
-829 GGKTFDLTVRMA
+829 GNQSLDLTVRVA
-841 DEDINSIDHIR
+841 DDDLTTIER
-852 NMLIDTA
+852 MKTLLIDTS
-859 DGRQVCLSDVA
+859 DGRQVPLTDVA
-870 DIFSSAGP
+870 EVLSNAGP
-878 NTISR
+878 NTVNR

-890 VVSANAQGRDLRSVV
+890 VVSANAEGRDMRSVV
-905 NDMRQSIETN
+905 NDMRRAIETQ
-915 VKLPDGYRI
+915 VQLPEGYHV

-929 FESEASASRLLLGL
+929 FESEAAASRLLLGL
-943 SVVSIVVILLL
+943 SVVSVIVILLL
-954 LYLQFRSWKQS
+954 LFLQFRSWHQS

-976 IGGVLALVVTGGVV
+976 IGGVLALVLTGGVV

-1013 DRYNELARHG
+1013 DRYNELARRG
-1023 LSRRE
+1023 LSRHE
-1028 VVLRG
+1028 VIMRG
-1033 SLDRLLPILM
+1033 SVDRLLPILM

-1049 LALIPLALGSS
+1049 LALIPLALGSD

-1084 NLIIVP
+1084 NLFIVP
-1090 LMAPLKVKETGD
+1090 IMAPLKPHNTK